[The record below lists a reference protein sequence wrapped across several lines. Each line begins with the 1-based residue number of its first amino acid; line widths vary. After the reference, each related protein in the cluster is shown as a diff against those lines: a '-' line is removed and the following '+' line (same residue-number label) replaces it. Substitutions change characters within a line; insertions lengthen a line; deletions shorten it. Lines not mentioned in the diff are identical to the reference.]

1 MPDAL
6 QAFEIRTYA
15 DNQWHA
21 TAHTTVARQAAA
33 LASRLAQ
40 LGCSKRFVVS
50 SVSEGYSLPLVY
62 LAAWRIEAAV
72 APIDCEDRDDELAD
86 VVKRL
91 DAAVVVCE
99 AKDAERLGRLTPVPV
114 LASLVAG
121 EACDAPPVPFASDA
135 YAHCFF
141 TSGSTGRPKGCLV
154 TRNALATYAR
164 ARNRV
169 DGVDA
174 TSVLLLASHHAFD
187 PTVGDVAQCALSQ
200 ASLCCAPR
208 QRVLLALDELL
219 RSSRCTHVTTTP
231 PLFNTCV
238 GGRFPDLKVV
248 ALGGEALPPKLV
260 EACSGALSLVSVY
273 GVTECCVYQAH
284 RVVKSV
290 GDCGLLGPA
299 LVGAISLE
307 DGEVVLRGPL
317 VDGASYLGG
326 ESGGH
331 GSDGQGKYYRTGD
344 GGVVEDGAIRLQGR
358 LDDQIKRSG
367 RRTELGALDAALE
380 ATALVAACRFVL
392 VDDALVA
399 CCAAPAAR
407 SATLEADAV
416 LGPVLQAAAGAC
428 LKRFVQPAAVLF
440 ATELPRTRT
449 DKVDRRAC
457 QAAAARG
464 LRDAS
469 PQGRRPPNTRVEKA
483 VAFAWREIGV
493 APPGRDA
500 ARDDTFEV
508 LGGDSLLALRACRRL
523 EARLCEGR
531 PFAGDGDDYYG
542 ESFSRDA
549 FHPRHCFGKTL
560 AEYAAF
566 LEGNVDRAPP
576 PDAPDPAFVRGDASP
591 WSKLPPKPPPDP
603 FKGDAVLAALDE
615 ALGAAAEARRGDAL
629 AALLGAARDRGLD
642 LSRTRDKRSTPLAR
656 AAAAANADAV
666 AALLAAGAAPT
677 AVDSNARAPLH
688 RCAAAPGGAQCA
700 RLLLEASAPI
710 AMRDRA
716 EQSALH
722 FCARSGDAETMKV
735 LAAAGARRGCL
746 DWLDRWGRT
755 PLTWTVLRA
764 DAPGAAARDVAA
776 ALLALGA
783 SPTPVVLKVSVQNRR
798 TTLPPEGP
806 LALATRR
813 FPPDGGLLGGLLRD
827 AAARV

>member
-1 MPDAL
+1 MQDTL

-21 TAHTTVARQAAA
+21 TAHATVARQAAA
-33 LASRLAQ
+33 LAKRLE
-40 LGCSKRFVVS
+40 LIGCTNRFVVS
-50 SVSEGYSLPLVY
+50 SVAEGYSLPLVY
-62 LAAWRIEAAV
+62 LAAWRINAAV
-72 APIDCEDRDDELAD
+72 APIDCEDRDEELAD
-86 VVKRL
+86 VIKRL

-114 LASLVAG
+114 LASLVVN
-121 EACDAPPVPFASDA
+121 EACAAPPVPFASDA

-154 TRNALATYAR
+154 SRNALATYAR

-238 GGRFPDLKVV
+238 GGAFPCLRVV

-260 EACSGALSLVSVY
+260 EACSGAFSLVSVY

-284 RVVKSV
+284 RVVKAV

-299 LVGAISLE
+299 LVGTISLE

-331 GSDGQGKYYRTGD
+331 GSDGQGRYYRTGD

-457 QAAAARG
+457 QAAAARA

-469 PQGRRPPNTRVEKA
+469 PQGRRPPDTRVKKA

-566 LEGNVDRAPP
+566 LERGIDARAPP

-700 RLLLEASAPI
+700 RLLLEAGAPI

-716 EQSALH
+716 EQSAVH

-735 LAAAGARRGCL
+735 LASA
-746 DWLDRWGRT
+746 
-755 PLTWTVLRA
+755 
-764 DAPGAAARDVAA
+764 
-776 ALLALGA
+776 
-783 SPTPVVLKVSVQNRR
+783 
-798 TTLPPEGP
+798 
-806 LALATRR
+806 
-813 FPPDGGLLGGLLRD
+813 
-827 AAARV
+827 

>member
-40 LGCSKRFVVS
+40 HCCTKRFVVS

-62 LAAWRIEAAV
+62 LAAWRIDAAV

-86 VVKRL
+86 VINRL

-99 AKDAERLGRLTPVPV
+99 EKDAERFRRLATVPV
-114 LASLVAG
+114 LASLVVN
-121 EACDAPPVPFASDA
+121 EACAAPPVPFASDA

-154 TRNALATYAR
+154 SRNALATYAR

-174 TSVLLLASHHAFD
+174 MSVLLLASHHAFD

-208 QRVLLALDELL
+208 HDVVFALDELL
-219 RSSRCTHVTTTP
+219 RSSRCTHITTTP
-231 PLFNTCV
+231 PLFATCV
-238 GGRFPDLKVV
+238 GGAFPCLRVV

-260 EACSGALSLVSVY
+260 EAWSGAFSLVSVY

-284 RVVKSV
+284 RVVKAV
-290 GDCGLLGPA
+290 GDCGLLGSA
-299 LVGAISLE
+299 LVGTISLE

-399 CCAAPAAR
+399 CCASPAAR

-457 QAAAARG
+457 QAAAARA

-469 PQGRRPPNTRVEKA
+469 PAGAPPAQHARRKGRGLRLARDRRRAARPRRGPRRHLRGPGRRQPA
-483 VAFAWREIGV
+483 G
-493 APPGRDA
+493 A
-500 ARDDTFEV
+500 ARVPTARGAP
-508 LGGDSLLALRACRRL
+508 LRGPALRRRRRRL
-523 EARLCEGR
+523 LRRVVFARR
-531 PFAGDGDDYYG
+531 
-542 ESFSRDA
+542 
-549 FHPRHCFGKTL
+549 
-560 AEYAAF
+560 
-566 LEGNVDRAPP
+566 
-576 PDAPDPAFVRGDASP
+576 
-591 WSKLPPKPPPDP
+591 LPP
-603 FKGDAVLAALDE
+603 
-615 ALGAAAEARRGDAL
+615 
-629 AALLGAARDRGLD
+629 AALLRQDVGRVRGVPRAGDR
-642 LSRTRDKRSTPLAR
+642 
-656 AAAAANADAV
+656 
-666 AALLAAGAAPT
+666 
-677 AVDSNARAPLH
+677 
-688 RCAAAPGGAQCA
+688 
-700 RLLLEASAPI
+700 
-710 AMRDRA
+710 
-716 EQSALH
+716 
-722 FCARSGDAETMKV
+722 
-735 LAAAGARRGCL
+735 
-746 DWLDRWGRT
+746 
-755 PLTWTVLRA
+755 
-764 DAPGAAARDVAA
+764 PGAAAGRPRPRVRPRRRVALVQAPAEAA
-776 ALLALGA
+776 AG
-783 SPTPVVLKVSVQNRR
+783 PVQWRR
-798 TTLPPEGP
+798 GV
-806 LALATRR
+806 
-813 FPPDGGLLGGLLRD
+813 GGFG
-827 AAARV
+827 

>member
-62 LAAWRIEAAV
+62 LAAWRINAAV

-99 AKDAERLGRLTPVPV
+99 EKDADRFRRLTPVPV
-114 LASLVAG
+114 LASLVVN
-121 EACDAPPVPFASDA
+121 EACAAPPVPFASDA

-154 TRNALATYAR
+154 SRNALATYAR

-208 QRVLLALDELL
+208 REVVFALAELL
-219 RSSRCTHVTTTP
+219 RSSRCTHITTTP
-231 PLFNTCV
+231 PLFATCV
-238 GGRFPDLKVV
+238 GGAFPCLRVV

-260 EACSGALSLVSVY
+260 EACGGAFSLVSVY

-284 RVVKSV
+284 RVVQAV
-290 GDCGLLGPA
+290 GDCGLLGSA
-299 LVGAISLE
+299 LVGTIDLE

-331 GSDGQGKYYRTGD
+331 GSDGQGRYYRTGD

-457 QAAAARG
+457 QAAAARA

-566 LEGNVDRAPP
+566 LEGNVARAPP

-700 RLLLEASAPI
+700 RLLLEAARPSRCGTAPSS
-710 AMRDRA
+710 RPCT
-716 EQSALH
+716 
-722 FCARSGDAETMKV
+722 FARGV
-735 LAAAGARRGCL
+735 
-746 DWLDRWGRT
+746 
-755 PLTWTVLRA
+755 
-764 DAPGAAARDVAA
+764 
-776 ALLALGA
+776 
-783 SPTPVVLKVSVQNRR
+783 
-798 TTLPPEGP
+798 
-806 LALATRR
+806 ATRR
-813 FPPDGGLLGGLLRD
+813 R
-827 AAARV
+827 